1 MDCSFFF
8 TQTLLLFPISVD
20 GDGDEDDYFYYLS
33 KIVLLFISLVAHLVP
48 KLFISLVGHLVPIV
62 TSLCRAYVTTAA
74 FCETR
79 RILPWFLKPLNL
91 YKLSVV

>member
-1 MDCSFFF
+1 MTSYQRTDWELIRS
-8 TQTLLLFPISVD
+8 S
-20 GDGDEDDYFYYLS
+20 
-33 KIVLLFISLVAHLVP
+33 FISLVAHLVP

-79 RILPWFLKPLNL
+79 RILPWFLKPSNL

>member
-1 MDCSFFF
+1 M
-8 TQTLLLFPISVD
+8 D
-20 GDGDEDDYFYYLS
+20 GDGDDYFYYLS
-33 KIVLLFISLVAHLVP
+33 KIILLFISLVAHLVP

-79 RILPWFLKPLNL
+79 RILPWFLKPSNL